1 MPTDHIES
9 KHRSKSM
16 DSSGGLSDLNLS
28 ELQQYLGDTNF
39 PADKQEVAS
48 NAESNGA
55 PQAVVARIR
64 NSSIE
69 RFEGL
74 EQVLQAVRGD

>member
-1 MPTDHIES
+1 
-9 KHRSKSM
+9 M
-16 DSSGGLSDLNLS
+16 DSSGNLSDLNLS
-28 ELQQYLGDTNF
+28 ELQQYLGNTNF
-39 PADKQEVAS
+39 PAAKQQVAS

-55 PQAVVARIR
+55 PQAVVDQIR

-74 EQVLQAVRGD
+74 EEVLQTVRGN

>member
-1 MPTDHIES
+1 
-9 KHRSKSM
+9 M
-16 DSSGGLSDLNLS
+16 DSSGNLSDLNLS

-55 PQAVVARIR
+55 PQAVVAGIR

-74 EQVLQAVRGD
+74 EEVLQTVRGN

>member
-1 MPTDHIES
+1 
-9 KHRSKSM
+9 M
-16 DSSGGLSDLNLS
+16 DSSGNLSDLNLS
-28 ELQQYLGDTNF
+28 ELQQYLGHMNF
-39 PADKQEVAS
+39 PADKQQVAS

-55 PQAVVARIR
+55 PQAVIDQIR

-74 EQVLQAVRGD
+74 EEVLQTVRGD

>member
-1 MPTDHIES
+1 
-9 KHRSKSM
+9 M

-28 ELQQYLGDTNF
+28 ELQQYLGGTNF
-39 PADKQEVAS
+39 PADKQQVAS

-64 NSSIE
+64 DSSIE

-74 EQVLQAVRGD
+74 EEVLQTVRGG

>member
-1 MPTDHIES
+1 
-9 KHRSKSM
+9 M
-16 DSSGGLSDLNLS
+16 DPSGGLDGLNLS

-55 PQAVVARIR
+55 PQAVVAQIK
-64 NSSIE
+64 NSSID

-74 EQVLQAVRGD
+74 EEVLQAVRGD

>member
-1 MPTDHIES
+1 
-9 KHRSKSM
+9 M
-16 DSSGGLSDLNLS
+16 DSSGNLSDLNLS

-39 PADKQEVAS
+39 PADKQQVAS

-55 PQAVVARIR
+55 PQAVVDQIR

-74 EQVLQAVRGD
+74 EEVLQTVRGN

>member
-1 MPTDHIES
+1 
-9 KHRSKSM
+9 M
-16 DSSGGLSDLNLS
+16 DSSGNLSDLNLS

-39 PADKQEVAS
+39 PADKQQVAS

-55 PQAVVARIR
+55 PQAVVDQIR
-64 NSSIE
+64 NSSME

-74 EQVLQAVRGD
+74 EKVLQTVRGN